1 MKIAFLGNANGG
13 SGVTSNLACIS
24 IISALEYASKA
35 VLMENHNQKN
45 KLENVLQYNM
55 ANYHLREEFNY
66 HYKHIGMNY
75 IINQLSKKNS
85 LAGDESASQLIQEA
99 SIEILNNYLYYIPQT
114 HENNSYIYDYD
125 LYGHIHDILK
135 ALDDFADITY
145 IDTSSSNNL
154 STKIILDSADLIVV
168 NLMQNVADIEYFFK
182 NYSSILSKCVFL
194 ISSYHKESR
203 LNIHNISKKN
213 LISKSSIA
221 AIPYNVEYQDAVLKG
236 TIVEFL
242 FCNFACKR
250 SSPNYSFVRAVRKAA
265 YMIMQN
271 INSVRQ
277 KEACQ

>member
-1 MKIAFLGNANGG
+1 MKIAFFGNANGG

-24 IISALEYASKA
+24 VVSALEYASKA
-35 VLMENHNQKN
+35 VLIENHNQKN
-45 KLENVLQYNM
+45 KLENVLRYNM
-55 ANYHLREEFNY
+55 ASYHLREEIDY
-66 HYKHIGMNY
+66 HFKHIGMNY
-75 IINQLSKKNS
+75 IINQISKKRS
-85 LAGDESASQLIQEA
+85 SPRDETVSQLIQEA
-99 SIEILNNYLYYIPQT
+99 SVEILNNYLYYIPQT
-114 HENNSYIYDYD
+114 HENNSYTFDYD
-125 LYGHIHDILK
+125 LYGNIQDILK

-145 IDTSSSNNL
+145 IDTSCSNNL
-154 STKIILDSADLIVV
+154 STKIILDTADLIVV
-168 NLMQNVADIEYFFK
+168 NLLQNVSDIEYFFK

-194 ISSYHKESR
+194 ISSYHKESS

-213 LISKSSIA
+213 LINKSSIA

-250 SSPNYSFVRAVRKAA
+250 TSPNYAFVRAVRNAA

-271 INSVRQ
+271 INNIRQ